1 MNALK
6 LQKRFPQLDQ
16 GAIFSL
22 QDAFNRLDVEDRGY
36 LDESTAIKAAQQSER
51 QPYDVVRAALKDVEL
66 DSSRRVE
73 LEDYV
78 DLVAKLR
85 TAPSGGAPASTPA
98 AVIQGAGAGT
108 GASRHVSKG
117 SVGGRIHVQGSSS
130 NVTHTIN
137 EDERTEF
144 TRHINAVLAGDADI
158 GDSLPFPT
166 DTFEMFDKCKD
177 GLVLAKLIN
186 DSVPDTID
194 ERVLNKAGKKI
205 KQLNAFHMTENNN
218 IVINSAKGIGCSV
231 VNIGSGDIIEVRE
244 HLILGLIWQII
255 RRGLLGKIDI
265 KLHPEL
271 YRLLDEDETLEQFLR
286 LPPEQILL
294 RWFNYHLKNAKWDR
308 RVTNFSTDVKD
319 GENYTVLL
327 NQLAPDVCSRGPLQ
341 TQDLLDRAEQVLK
354 NADSLDCRKFL
365 TPASL
370 VAGNPKL
377 NLAFVANLF
386 NTHPG
391 LDPITEEEKLE
402 VEDFDAEGEREAR
415 VFTLWLNSLD
425 VQPAVN
431 SLFDDLRDGFV
442 LLQAYDKVIPGSV
455 NWRHV
460 NKPPASGGELMRFKA
475 VENTNYSIE
484 LGKFNGFS
492 LVGVQGADITDGQ
505 RTLTLGLVWQLM
517 RRDITNTLSALAQRL
532 GKREI
537 TDTEMIKWANDMSSS
552 GGRSSTIRSF
562 KDKSIGSGVFLLDVL
577 CGMKSSYVDY
587 DLVTPG
593 RTDEEAYANAKLS
606 ISIARKM
613 GATIWLV
620 PEDICQV
627 RSRLVTTFIVRLE
640 AEQPEQ
646 PVQPTQSAESAH
658 SAQDVSDVTE
668 VEMGGT
674 QPEQDTT
681 TSDAQELA
689 APAPAPTKKNAGIN
703 FLDHFLQ
710 FLYTRDY
717 TIPETATGISEA
729 DKTEENM
736 LHHART
742 YTLAEKLGLP
752 ALKSLAHGKIHK
764 IKGTPAAEL
773 AYARY
778 VYTHTPADDTNIR
791 KPVASHWANQSHVL
805 RHEVGDDFQKLCIE
819 VPQFSFDV
827 LSIILDR
834 KERSSAQDD
843 IKGSARKRTRREI

>member
-1 MNALK
+1 MNVLK
-6 LQKRFPQLDQ
+6 LQKKYPQLDQ
-16 GAIFSL
+16 GEIFSL
-22 QDAFNRLDVEDRGY
+22 QDGFRKLDIDDKGY
-36 LDESTAIKAAQQSER
+36 LDEATVIKATQQSER
-51 QPYDVVRAALKDVEL
+51 QPYDVVRQALKEVEL

-78 DLVAKLR
+78 DLISKLR
-85 TAPSGGAPASTPA
+85 STSVQGKAAGGLNPVA
-98 AVIQGAGAGT
+98 ATQGNGA

-117 SVGGRIHVQGSSS
+117 SIGGRIHVQGSSS

-144 TRHINAVLAGDADI
+144 TRHINAILAGDPDI
-158 GDSLPFPT
+158 GHLLPFPT

-177 GLVLAKLIN
+177 GLVLTKLIN

-194 ERVLNKAGKKI
+194 ERVLNKPGKKI
-205 KQLNAFHMTENNN
+205 KELNAFHMTENNN

-271 YRLLDEDETLEQFLR
+271 YRLLEEDETLEQFLR

-308 RVTNFSTDVKD
+308 RVANFSTDVKD

-327 NQLAPDVCSRGPLQ
+327 NQLAPELCSRDPLY
-341 TQDLLDRAEQVLK
+341 TGDLLQRAEQVLT
-354 NADSLDCRKFL
+354 NAEKLDCRKFL
-365 TPASL
+365 TPTSL

-386 NTHPG
+386 NTCPG
-391 LDPITEEEKLE
+391 LDPITEEDKLE

-431 SLFDDLRDGFV
+431 SLFDDLSDGTV

-460 NKPPASGGELMRFKA
+460 NKPPASGGDMMRFKA
-475 VENTNYSIE
+475 VENTNYAIE
-484 LGKFNGFS
+484 LGKHIGFS

-517 RRDITNTLSALAQRL
+517 RKDITNTLSTLAKRM

-537 TDTEMIKWANDMSSS
+537 TDAEMIRWANDMSQK
-552 GGRSSTIRSF
+552 GGRTSTIRSF
-562 KDKSIGSGVFLLDVL
+562 KDQSIGSGLFLLDVL
-577 CGMKSSYVDY
+577 SGMKSSYVDY
-587 DLVTPG
+587 DLVTLG

-606 ISIARKM
+606 ISIARKL

-627 RSRLVTTFIVRLE
+627 RSRLVTTFIGSL
-640 AEQPEQ
+640 
-646 PVQPTQSAESAH
+646 
-658 SAQDVSDVTE
+658 
-668 VEMGGT
+668 M
-674 QPEQDTT
+674 
-681 TSDAQELA
+681 
-689 APAPAPTKKNAGIN
+689 
-703 FLDHFLQ
+703 
-710 FLYTRDY
+710 
-717 TIPETATGISEA
+717 AT
-729 DKTEENM
+729 
-736 LHHART
+736 
-742 YTLAEKLGLP
+742 YEKM
-752 ALKSLAHGKIHK
+752 
-764 IKGTPAAEL
+764 
-773 AYARY
+773 
-778 VYTHTPADDTNIR
+778 
-791 KPVASHWANQSHVL
+791 
-805 RHEVGDDFQKLCIE
+805 
-819 VPQFSFDV
+819 
-827 LSIILDR
+827 
-834 KERSSAQDD
+834 
-843 IKGSARKRTRREI
+843 